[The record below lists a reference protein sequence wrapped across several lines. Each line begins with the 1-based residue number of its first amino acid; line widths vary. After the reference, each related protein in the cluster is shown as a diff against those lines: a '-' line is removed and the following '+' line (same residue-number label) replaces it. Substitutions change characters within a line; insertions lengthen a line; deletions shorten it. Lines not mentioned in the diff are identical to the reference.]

1 MGRESRI
8 KDSKRAI
15 DAGDLMK
22 KARRDAAWKLLFQLL
37 MWILLAAALVL
48 LWRCLTGILD
58 YVGESEVPMVE
69 RSAPGEGP

>member
-8 KDSKRAI
+8 KDVKRAV

-22 KARRDAAWKLLFQLL
+22 RARRNAVWKLLFQLL
-37 MWILLAAALVL
+37 MWALLAAVIVL

-58 YVGESEVPMVE
+58 YAGESEVPMVE